1 MSNDAS
7 NETENFDKRKKSV
20 HFRSNEQGLF
30 NTSKIALTPSLKKIK
45 PVFIKPEQRS
55 AECVAPPSSIT
66 CPNYEGIY
74 FTTSQQNIFKLNYVR
89 YSSASKHCL
98 SPTYPTL
105 HEYNCFFLF
114 RR

>member
-1 MSNDAS
+1 MCSVFSVQNIMMNDAS

-45 PVFIKPEQRS
+45 PIFIKPEQRS

-66 CPNYEGIY
+66 CPNYEGI
-74 FTTSQQNIFKLNYVR
+74 
-89 YSSASKHCL
+89 
-98 SPTYPTL
+98 
-105 HEYNCFFLF
+105 
-114 RR
+114 

>member
-1 MSNDAS
+1 MIDDTR

-20 HFRSNEQGLF
+20 HFLNNEQQGLF

-74 FTTSQQNIFKLNYVR
+74 LIKTSFQNK
-89 YSSASKHCL
+89 
-98 SPTYPTL
+98 
-105 HEYNCFFLF
+105 
-114 RR
+114 